1 MPSVLSMLPSRR
13 IPIVYHKFLPAG
25 NVTGQINKF
34 RRKEQTNALMI
45 FEIFTLKLQSNL
57 AQYTRLFP
65 FKDDLI
71 NRLHTSGIINSSNDR
86 YMFAYRKY
94 N

>member
-1 MPSVLSMLPSRR
+1 MLSSRD
-13 IPIVYHKFLPAG
+13 ISIVYYKFLLLE
-25 NVTGQINKF
+25 NVTDQINKF
-34 RRKEQTNALMI
+34 RREEGAKALII
-45 FEIFTLKLQSNL
+45 FKIFTLKLQSNL
-57 AQYTRLFP
+57 AQYTRLFS

-71 NRLHTSGIINSSNDR
+71 NRLHTSGVINSSSDR